1 MPLVNV
7 TLVPRQQ
14 LDQVHSGHRFC
25 KFSVASRVSRMNRFE
40 SFDRLVL
47 ELRDRFVTLET
58 GQEPGSPREWTIAA
72 PTRMQLQ
79 PSGASSLTFTPLSF
93 KLALSKPV
101 LSPPGEESFLP
112 FPHEQTGG

>member
-1 MPLVNV
+1 MIQREPGSVVIYPALLNV
-7 TLVPRQQ
+7 MYILQRIKAARRLMCFNP
-14 LDQVHSGHRFC
+14 C
-25 KFSVASRVSRMNRFE
+25 
-40 SFDRLVL
+40 SFDSLVL